1 MKRIVLTSI
10 VIASVATSALYADM
24 MTNMAKDVA
33 VSKAKT
39 QAKDAVI
46 KQVAGNDPV
55 KQQIVKKVADKVVP
69 EPSPTDKIK
78 SAVADKVM
86 GGKDTST
93 SGMLKK
99 AVSSK
104 TKEPSMKE
112 KATDMAVEKVVGSN
126 PLKKAA
132 AKGAIK
138 SLGM

>member
-1 MKRIVLTSI
+1 MKKIVLTS
-10 VIASVATSALYADM
+10 VLVVSVASSSLYADM
-24 MTNMAKDVA
+24 VSGMVKDVA

-55 KQQIVKKVADKVVP
+55 TQQVVKKVADKVVP

-78 SAVADKVM
+78 NAVADKVM
-86 GGKDTST
+86 GKKDVST

-99 AVSSK
+99 AVSGE
-104 TKEPSMKE
+104 TKETSMKE
-112 KATDMAVEKVVGSN
+112 KATDMAVEKAVGSN

-132 AKGAIK
+132 AKGAIE
-138 SLGM
+138 SLGR

>member
-1 MKRIVLTSI
+1 MKKIVLTSI

-39 QAKDAVI
+39 QAKETVI

-69 EPSPTDKIK
+69 EPSATDKIK

-86 GGKDTST
+86 GTKSSNPTDIA
-93 SGMLKK
+93 KK
-99 AVSSK
+99 AVSGE

>member
-1 MKRIVLTSI
+1 MKKIVLTSI

-39 QAKDAVI
+39 QAKETII

-55 KQQIVKKVADKVVP
+55 KQQIAKKVADKVVP
-69 EPSPTDKIK
+69 EPSATDKIK

-86 GGKDTST
+86 GAKDTST

-126 PLKKAA
+126 PLKKEA
-132 AKGAIK
+132 AKGTIK